1 MFMTTTIWVLLESTA
16 IYSVLSQFQPK
27 SCCRFDQLVFEIE
40 PRIVKKYLVLCFF
53 CAEKE
58 EGSRSM
64 LGVIPEILAGPEWKS
79 TGSYFVLPKK
89 SLSHSKDIF
98 CFVFSVTGH
107 LERLDV

>member
-1 MFMTTTIWVLLESTA
+1 MATTILLLFESA
-16 IYSVLSQFQPK
+16 IYSVLRQFQPK
-27 SCCRFDQLVFEIE
+27 SGCRFDQLVFEVK

-58 EGSRSM
+58 EGSRPL

-89 SLSHSKDIF
+89 ILSHSKDIF
-98 CFVFSVTGH
+98 CFLFSVTGH
-107 LERLDV
+107 FERLDV